1 MGATSS
7 KSGPSTQ
14 NATAKRKI
22 DEVGDSTSPTQT
34 ATEEPNIDDS
44 DEELDFRQPEPPRPS
59 PKKRTLSKRL
69 VKIVR
74 PSGEDKTNISSENS
88 AFNPFKSVKGG
99 TRRRKKRRWS
109 NKYKKSINCRRPKGF
124 SQKQYCK
131 YGRKKQTRRRN
142 RKNKNK
148 NKKK

>member
-1 MGATSS
+1 M
-7 KSGPSTQ
+7 
-14 NATAKRKI
+14 
-22 DEVGDSTSPTQT
+22 
-34 ATEEPNIDDS
+34 
-44 DEELDFRQPEPPRPS
+44 
-59 PKKRTLSKRL
+59 
-69 VKIVR
+69 R
-74 PSGEDKTNISSENS
+74 PSGEYDNTINTDNGV
-88 AFNPFKSVKGG
+88 FTRVGGG